1 MLFVPRL
8 YSWCHREGDEYSLGL
23 TEGVVLDPGLDHLG
37 LTVERCAARL
47 GDRIDQEQAHP
58 PGDVAGGLYRVV
70 DGVVHVRRHPHHEG
84 VGAVR
89 LLGDLQAVALAQSAE
104 VQVLDLAF
112 GDRERDLCGD
122 VLAFQG
128 ELLDGGVTAGHH
140 ADLGDLLQHVLAD
153 SLREGRG
160 VVGLVVGQA
169 EGVLDAGAHPR
180 VVNGALDFLVDG
192 ESPVLR
198 LAGELGDGRL
208 VGVVETARRP
218 VQVDVDVVFC
228 LRPERSQRL
237 ACSYVQAA
245 LVLAD
250 IDGSPH
256 LALPFGVWLKSQA
269 SSVRPENYIMNLLK
283 MLQTGKRS
291 FDATQ
296 SCFVAQNVHGVSQ
309 PGACWCLGGGNA
321 DQAK

>member
-8 YSWCHREGDEYSLGL
+8 YWWCHREGDEYSLGL
-23 TEGVVLDPGLDHLG
+23 TEGVVLDPAALDHLG
-37 LTVERCAARL
+37 LTVERRADRL

-58 PGDVAGGLYRVV
+58 LGDVAGGLYRVV

-89 LLGDLQAVALAQSAE
+89 FLGDLQTVAVAQSAE
-104 VQVLDLAF
+104 VRVIDLAF

-128 ELLDGGVTAGHH
+128 EFLDGGVTAGHH
-140 ADLGDLLQHVLAD
+140 ADLGDLLQYVLAD

-169 EGVLDAGAHPR
+169 EDELDARAHAG
-180 VVNGALDFLVDG
+180 VVDGALDFVVDG

-208 VGVVETARRP
+208 VGVVEAARRP
-218 VQVDVDVVFC
+218 V
-228 LRPERSQRL
+228 
-237 ACSYVQAA
+237 
-245 LVLAD
+245 
-250 IDGSPH
+250 
-256 LALPFGVWLKSQA
+256 
-269 SSVRPENYIMNLLK
+269 
-283 MLQTGKRS
+283 
-291 FDATQ
+291 
-296 SCFVAQNVHGVSQ
+296 
-309 PGACWCLGGGNA
+309 
-321 DQAK
+321 